1 MEESLQLLLTNDAT
15 KTRQLSRNRIYSNC
29 QRLLWEFFWAA
40 FEFLNAVHFN
50 NSIIKTDTGPGRARW
65 SSGDVAQIYFCSF
78 IAALLDFREGDRA
91 RGNYRRRRTKR
102 SGDTLWRC
110 DIKNNCWQTGKTT
123 RPSFTSMFLLE
134 IYFLAAR
141 VKLLFIKIHVLQL
154 IMFIKCPHKKCFKMH
169 QRIQAWVGLHKD
181 PNAGLQAGK
190 VMKSKRCIG
199 SVGKSN

>member
-1 MEESLQLLLTNDAT
+1 MGRRQQVAAVCLYTALSSGFVCLCASEWAHKWLWLAVEESLQLLLTNDAT
-15 KTRQLSRNRIYSNC
+15 KTRHLSRNRIYSNC

-134 IYFLAAR
+134 IYF
-141 VKLLFIKIHVLQL
+141 F
-154 IMFIKCPHKKCFKMH
+154 FKYTF
-169 QRIQAWVGLHKD
+169 
-181 PNAGLQAGK
+181 
-190 VMKSKRCIG
+190 
-199 SVGKSN
+199 

>member
-1 MEESLQLLLTNDAT
+1 MIEREEITGEDGQRGRG
-15 KTRQLSRNRIYSNC
+15 TRFGGVTLKITVGKPEKQPDLLSRPCFSLKYS
-29 QRLLWEFFWAA
+29 FF
-40 FEFLNAVHFN
+40 L
-50 NSIIKTDTGPGRARW
+50 K
-65 SSGDVAQIYFCSF
+65 
-78 IAALLDFREGDRA
+78 
-91 RGNYRRRRTKR
+91 
-102 SGDTLWRC
+102 
-110 DIKNNCWQTGKTT
+110 
-123 RPSFTSMFLLE
+123 

-169 QRIQAWVGLHKD
+169 QRIQAWVGLHKY